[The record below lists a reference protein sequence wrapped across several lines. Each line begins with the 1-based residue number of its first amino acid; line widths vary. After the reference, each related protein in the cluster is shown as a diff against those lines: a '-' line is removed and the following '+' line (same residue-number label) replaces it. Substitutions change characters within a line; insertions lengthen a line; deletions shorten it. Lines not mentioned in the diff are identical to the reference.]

1 MMPRIDM
8 DEIMGEIFRLEWS
21 MNHEFVH
28 RQGVISEEIPEAQA
42 L

>member
-1 MMPRIDM
+1 MYHVDM

-21 MNHEFVH
+21 MNHEYIH
-28 RQGVISEEIPEAQA
+28 RPGVTSDEIPEAIS

>member
-1 MMPRIDM
+1 MPHIDM

-21 MNHEFVH
+21 MNHEHIHTPGATFD
-28 RQGVISEEIPEAQA
+28 GIPEAIS

>member
-1 MMPRIDM
+1 MHHVDM

-21 MNHEFVH
+21 MNHENIHKPGIAFD
-28 RQGVISEEIPEAQA
+28 EIPEAKA

>member
-1 MMPRIDM
+1 MPQTDI

-21 MNHEFVH
+21 MNREFVN
-28 RQGVISEEIPEAQA
+28 GPGITFDEIPDAKA